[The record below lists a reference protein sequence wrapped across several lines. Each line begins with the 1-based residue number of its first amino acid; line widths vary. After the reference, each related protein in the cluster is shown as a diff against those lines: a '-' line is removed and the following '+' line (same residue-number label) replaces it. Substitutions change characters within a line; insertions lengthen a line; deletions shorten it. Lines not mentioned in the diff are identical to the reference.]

1 MIKTKYLI
9 IGNGIAGLSAAKE
22 IRSIDESGTITMV
35 SSEEYLT
42 YYRMRLTEGLNKN
55 FKEEDLL
62 VNSKS
67 WYEEK
72 NINVMLRR
80 IVDNIDVNE
89 NSITLDDGQKLTY
102 EKLLIATGSRPFI
115 PPINGKFKE
124 GVFALRSL
132 RDLNYIKNYFENR
145 ERLVVI
151 GGGLLGL
158 EAAWAL
164 KNSGKNVS
172 VIEYAPYLLP
182 RQLDKELGTKL
193 ANKLHKEGIKV
204 HLPKAA
210 EEILGE
216 GEATGITISGGDV
229 IKADGILISSGIRP
243 NLDLVRETDIKSD
256 KGIIV
261 DNNLKTSIDN
271 IYAAGDV
278 IQIDDKVIG
287 LWTSSNE
294 QGKIAGANMA
304 GKNMEYTYPKLFS
317 TLNLGDIK
325 VFSAGDIV
333 DYDNVYEYKD
343 DTKDIHHKLFT
354 REGKMTGVI
363 LFGDLKEM
371 NRLRRDVLAKADVEE
386 YLKDGLNFKML

>member
-216 GEATGITISGGDV
+216 GEATGITISGEDV